1 MNLPMPG
8 LVITGPNGKDTL
20 RLEEGLGGG
29 AFGIVFRATDTTN
42 GRSYAVKFPQCAI
55 FGGAPELSAF
65 FNEVEAAKQIRHPN
79 VVSVLHTE
87 VNQPNQSPYLVMEY
101 LPGGTL
107 KKRLDGVKAAGK
119 QLAADAVRQIA
130 ESLIDGMA
138 AINAKM
144 LHRDLKPDNILL
156 DGDTPKIADFG
167 LSKLVGAATRTS
179 TFKGGQH
186 VLYMAP
192 EGWKGDKNEIQLDMY
207 ALGIVLY
214 EVAALK
220 YPYKIPADSNG
231 LRDMHLFQAAPPLT
245 SLRPDLP
252 TSFCHVVTR
261 LMEKSPRARFAQW
274 TEVKDAVVRAFTPAA
289 GATAKHSPIISSM
302 VNTIGAL
309 HDVHSK
315 RQLEEDARVAQQ
327 GDWRKLNEFQA
338 DKLMEEIKAAV
349 EGFNHSS
356 PLAQIQFSA
365 RGGSKG
371 DFTLPFGGPLR
382 IKFFDVQPVLK
393 LKRGVARYAALVVDM
408 DGAGLNFLLFRSDED
423 DLYGRWVPVRINISA
438 IVDPRKMP
446 PRPQPFGFEAGEIK
460 EIGRAEGAMHIYT
473 LDWPEGSCGE
483 AFLQAAHQTMQ
494 RRNQGN
500 GRR

>member
-1 MNLPMPG
+1 MNLPIPG
-8 LVITGPNGKDTL
+8 LVIPGPSGPNTV

-29 AFGIVFRATDTTN
+29 AFGVVFRATDTTT
-42 GRSYAVKFPQCAI
+42 GSSYAVKFPQCAM

-79 VVSVLHTE
+79 VVRVLHTE
-87 VNQPNQSPYLVMEY
+87 TNLPNKPPYLIMEY

-107 KKRLDGVKAAGK
+107 KKRLDEVRVAGK
-119 QLAADAVRQIA
+119 QLGPDAVRPTA
-130 ESLIDGMA
+130 ECLIDGMA

-231 LRDMHLFQAAPPLT
+231 LRDMHLFQPATPLA

-252 TSFCHVVTR
+252 AAFCQVVTR
-261 LMEKSPRARFAQW
+261 LMEKNPRARYAQW
-274 TEVKDAVVRAFTPAA
+274 AEVKEAVARAFAPEA
-289 GATAKHSPIISSM
+289 GAAAKHSPTISSM

-309 HDVHSK
+309 HDLHSK
-315 RQLEEDARVAQQ
+315 RQLEEDAREAQQ
-327 GDWRKLNEFQA
+327 ADWRKLNDYQA
-338 DKLMEEIKAAV
+338 DKLMEELKAAV
-349 EGFNHSS
+349 EAFNQSS
-356 PLAQIQFSA
+356 PLGQIQFNP
-365 RGGSKG
+365 RGGGKG
-371 DFTLPFGGPLR
+371 DFMLPFGGPLR
-382 IKFFDVQPVLK
+382 IKFFDVQPELK
-393 LKRGVARYAALVVDM
+393 LRRGVARHAALVQDM
-408 DGAGLNFLLFRSDED
+408 DGAGLNFLLSRTDDD
-423 DLYGRWVPVRINISA
+423 DLYGRWVPVRVSISA
-438 IVDPRKMP
+438 LVDPRKLP
-446 PRPQPFGFEAGEIK
+446 PRPQPFGFEAGQIT
-460 EIGRAEGAMHIYT
+460 EIGLAEGAMHIYT
-473 LDWPEGSCGE
+473 LDWPEVSCGE
-483 AFLQAAHQTMQ
+483 ALLQAAHQTMQ
-494 RRNQGN
+494 RRNAG